1 MVEYIYY
8 TGIGS
13 KENGMHTVEE
23 FLDIMNKHFNVQCS
37 EFLPD
42 LDFKPCQQSKDMYVK
57 LLADKYNIAPVL
69 NKNGT
74 KLKKSYKKKYKKL
87 FKQCLKYK
95 RYTKKR
101 KCNLEEYIKF
111 SGAEKE

>member
-42 LDFKPCQQSKDMYVK
+42 LDFKPCRQSKDMYVK
-57 LLADKYNIAPVL
+57 LLADKYNIKPVF

-74 KLKKSYKKKYKKL
+74 KLKKSYKDVFGCVESIL
-87 FKQCLKYK
+87 HE
-95 RYTKKR
+95 
-101 KCNLEEYIKF
+101 CNVLP
-111 SGAEKE
+111 SDAA

>member
-37 EFLPD
+37 EL
-42 LDFKPCQQSKDMYVK
+42 
-57 LLADKYNIAPVL
+57 
-69 NKNGT
+69 
-74 KLKKSYKKKYKKL
+74 
-87 FKQCLKYK
+87 
-95 RYTKKR
+95 KKR

-111 SGAEKE
+111 SGAELRHLKC

>member
-13 KENGMHTVEE
+13 KKDGKHSVEE
-23 FLDIMNKHFNVQCS
+23 FLAIMKKHFNVQCS

-42 LDFKPCQQSKDMYVK
+42 LDFKPCRQSKEMYVK
-57 LLADKYNIAPVL
+57 LLADKYNIKPL
-69 NKNGT
+69 FNKNGN
-74 KLKKSYKKKYKKL
+74 KLKKSYTKKYKKL

-95 RYTKKR
+95 RNTKKR